1 MGNRTSGMV
10 RLLAGCVLAVA
21 AMPSAGRGAEPPLF
35 VEETSVAGIDHSYTG
50 GFEYFVGGGVAALD
64 CDADGF
70 VDLFFA
76 GGAGV
81 SSLYRN
87 VGAPGGPLRFAPVA
101 APEAR
106 LSGVSGAY
114 PLDVDGDGLTDLAVL
129 RVGENV
135 LLRGR
140 GGCRFARAN
149 EAWGFDGG
157 DAWSTAFTATWERG
171 ADWPTLAV
179 GNYIDRARPGAPF
192 GTCHDNVL
200 YRPAAAGR
208 AFAPREDLRP
218 GHCSLSALFSDW
230 NRSGVAALRFSNDR
244 QYYRGGQEQL
254 WQLSP
259 GDPARLFTA
268 AEGWRQLRIWGMG
281 IASYDVTGDGYP
293 DYLLTSMGDNKL
305 RALGPGGPGSPT
317 YGDLAF
323 ARGLTA
329 HRPFAGDEDRPS
341 TGWHADFQDV
351 NNDGL
356 IDLFIAKGNVEAMVD
371 FAARDPNNLLIGQPD
386 GTFVEGA
393 AAAGIISHQRARGA
407 AVVDLNL
414 DGLLDLVV
422 VNREAPAQLWR
433 NRGLPNRGLPGNWL
447 AVRLRQ
453 DGANRNA
460 VGAWVEVRAGAR
472 TWRRELT
479 VGGGHAGG
487 VEAWMHFG
495 LGAASQASVRVQWP
509 DGTSSDGTS
518 SDGTSSDGTSS
529 DGTWSDGTWSDA
541 MAVAVRQWVIVDR
554 VAGPVPWQQR
564 EANN

>member
-1 MGNRTSGMV
+1 MSRRWWTS
-10 RLLAGCVLAVA
+10 
-21 AMPSAGRGAEPPLF
+21 
-35 VEETSVAGIDHSYTG
+35 
-50 GFEYFVGGGVAALD
+50 
-64 CDADGF
+64 
-70 VDLFFA
+70 
-76 GGAGV
+76 
-81 SSLYRN
+81 
-87 VGAPGGPLRFAPVA
+87 
-101 APEAR
+101 
-106 LSGVSGAY
+106 
-114 PLDVDGDGLTDLAVL
+114 
-129 RVGENV
+129 
-135 LLRGR
+135 
-140 GGCRFARAN
+140 
-149 EAWGFDGG
+149 
-157 DAWSTAFTATWERG
+157 
-171 ADWPTLAV
+171 
-179 GNYIDRARPGAPF
+179 
-192 GTCHDNVL
+192 
-200 YRPAAAGR
+200 
-208 AFAPREDLRP
+208 
-218 GHCSLSALFSDW
+218 
-230 NRSGVAALRFSNDR
+230 
-244 QYYRGGQEQL
+244 
-254 WQLSP
+254 
-259 GDPARLFTA
+259 
-268 AEGWRQLRIWGMG
+268 
-281 IASYDVTGDGYP
+281 
-293 DYLLTSMGDNKL
+293 
-305 RALGPGGPGSPT
+305 
-317 YGDLAF
+317 
-323 ARGLTA
+323 
-329 HRPFAGDEDRPS
+329 
-341 TGWHADFQDV
+341 
-351 NNDGL
+351 
-356 IDLFIAKGNVEAMVD
+356 
-371 FAARDPNNLLIGQPD
+371 AARDPNNLLIGQPD